1 MKNLI
6 IPVFL
11 MILSPITGKSQ
22 DQSYVIEGIN
32 YHLGIG
38 LGGPKTSVGLYQKNK
53 RYHELS
59 FQYSTFEFG
68 SQEDLINKPS
78 SGGYYI
84 GYDYFLNMSSNSKFK
99 FHVGTGYGIAK
110 EESGKNTGFDLEGE
124 HSIIDLHTGVRF
136 YPIKRVSINLWLGYP
151 IYQNGP
157 NSIAEQLGFEDDIKI
172 FTGSFDLLFRLNK

>member
-1 MKNLI
+1 M
-6 IPVFL
+6 
-11 MILSPITGKSQ
+11 TGRSQ
-22 DQSYVIEGIN
+22 DQPYMNEGIN

-38 LGGPKTSVGLYQKNK
+38 LGGPKVAVGLYRNNK

-68 SQEDLINKPS
+68 GQEDLINKPS

-99 FHVGTGYGIAK
+99 FHVGAGYGIAK

-124 HSIIDLHTGVRF
+124 HSIIDLHSGVRF
-136 YPIKRVSINLWLGYP
+136 YASKRLSLNLWLGYSF
-151 IYQNGP
+151 YRNGS
-157 NSIAEQLGFEDDIKI
+157 NSIAEQLGLEDDIQI